1 MDDVN
6 AKWEYNRR
14 SNHFFSTI
22 RSKAKMN
29 PDSVFPVAGGEAA
42 AG

>member
-1 MDDVN
+1 LQFY
-6 AKWEYNRR
+6 EQE
-14 SNHFFSTI
+14 SNSFTSYVKSTTI